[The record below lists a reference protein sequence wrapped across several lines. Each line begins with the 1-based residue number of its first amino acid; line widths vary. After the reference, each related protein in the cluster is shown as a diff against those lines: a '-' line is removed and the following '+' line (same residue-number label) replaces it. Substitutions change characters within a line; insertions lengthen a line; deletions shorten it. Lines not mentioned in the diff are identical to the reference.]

1 MRLDEATR
9 AHKSLLAAWASC
21 KTIPQSMGAST
32 PCLPLYFFNADM
44 WWVCPHF
51 SPHLGFR
58 PKHGLE
64 KGLTLEKK
72 ATNRGWPDTLNHKMS
87 NPCQNLAQFWHQVK
101 PLGGAIPKIT
111 SLWPS
116 AFGSLFWECPTLGL
130 YPAHNVGPG
139 NSIGMEIEIWWSG
152 LRIAGEILPHVMM
165 MWCDNWGI
173 LMMWCEQLGS
183 YHYVECLK
191 V

>member
-1 MRLDEATR
+1 MGLSPLFPSFGVSSQAWVGERTNIGEEGNKQGMTR
-9 AHKSLLAAWASC
+9 YIEQQNVQPMSKPGTVL
-21 KTIPQSMGAST
+21 T
-32 PCLPLYFFNADM
+32 P
-44 WWVCPHF
+44 
-51 SPHLGFR
+51 G
-58 PKHGLE
+58 
-64 KGLTLEKK
+64 K
-72 ATNRGWPDTLNHKMS
+72 ALRW
-87 NPCQNLAQFWHQVK
+87 
-101 PLGGAIPKIT
+101 AIPKIT

-191 V
+191 FKLYMSVYGHQKFLEKSAWQKLIKDQRVGVLQYPL